1 MSDDIHASPAAVDTG
16 TAEHYRWGGDC
27 DGWHLARSA
36 GLSVIEERVP
46 PGGSE
51 VRHVHDRAEQ
61 FFYILSGQ
69 AAMVFDTGTVDLAAG
84 QGLHVPAGVA
94 HRFTNPGEHEVRF
107 LVVSTPPTAG
117 DRRNLP

>member
-1 MSDDIHASPAAVDTG
+1 MSDDTSASPAAVDTRN
-16 TAEHYRWGGDC
+16 AEHYRWGGDC
-27 DGWHLARSA
+27 DGWHLARST

-51 VRHVHDRAEQ
+51 VSHVHDRAEQ

-69 AAMVFDTGTVDLAAG
+69 AAMVLDTGTVKLAAG
-84 QGLHVPAGVA
+84 QGLHVPAGMV

-107 LVVSTPPTAG
+107 LVVSSPPTTG
-117 DRRNLP
+117 DRRNRP

>member
-1 MSDDIHASPAAVDTG
+1 MSDAINAPLAAIDTHS
-16 TAEHYRWGGDC
+16 AEHYRWGGNC

-36 GLSVIEERVP
+36 RLSVIEERVP

-69 AAMVFDTGTVDLAAG
+69 AAMVFESHTVTLLAG
-84 QGLHVPAGVA
+84 QGLHVPAGVV

-107 LVVSTPPTAG
+107 IVVSTPPTAG